1 MSAIIPAPPTRWTVT
16 YRETVQ
22 RTVDVHLTTD
32 QVARI
37 AAASGDGKAAV
48 LLEAA
53 TIAAESRVVTV
64 IEEHIDPQ
72 VWEAHPIRE
81 PEPPTPSAVA
91 DDIRAVSAFIAD
103 KGWTQ
108 YENTGRGSV
117 TLAQAIGMVLG
128 ARVEHSVDEH
138 RDALARVNAVVT
150 ALGHDFLDR
159 WMYAGDR
166 SVDVLRRVLE
176 RKARIAQGTYK
187 PYMADLVDRAAQES
201 GR

>member
-32 QVARI
+32 QVGRF
-37 AAASGDGKAAV
+37 AAAADSDDSATV

-53 TIAAESRVVTV
+53 IVAAESRVVTV

-72 VWEAHPIRE
+72 VWEAHPTRD
-81 PEPPTPSAVA
+81 PVPLPPV
-91 DDIRAVSAFIAD
+91 
-103 KGWTQ
+103 
-108 YENTGRGSV
+108 
-117 TLAQAIGMVLG
+117 
-128 ARVEHSVDEH
+128 
-138 RDALARVNAVVT
+138 
-150 ALGHDFLDR
+150 
-159 WMYAGDR
+159 
-166 SVDVLRRVLE
+166 
-176 RKARIAQGTYK
+176 K